1 MWIERGTFEG
11 RNVLLSVGTEADG
24 SFRLGGLEG
33 LVGDEQMSVE
43 GPLHARLVQPLPPPG
58 ELSIALVLRRRAL
71 LARLVTW
78 ARRRG
83 RPFDV
88 KPEPTPGHVR
98 RAAADDF
105 TTAAGPMPWSA
116 RSSVGGE
123 VDARMEGEIERMAP
137 PEQGPGGALPP
148 EKPVARPAV
157 GVAEREEEDD
167 RR

>member
-1 MWIERGTFEG
+1 M
-11 RNVLLSVGTEADG
+11 A
-24 SFRLGGLEG
+24 
-33 LVGDEQMSVE
+33 VE

-105 TTAAGPMPWSA
+105 RTARWADAVERAVFG
-116 RSSVGGE
+116 GGE

-137 PEQGPGGALPP
+137 AEPGPPGALPP
-148 EKPVARPAV
+148 EKGGAPPAV
-157 GVAEREEEDD
+157 AVAEREEEDD